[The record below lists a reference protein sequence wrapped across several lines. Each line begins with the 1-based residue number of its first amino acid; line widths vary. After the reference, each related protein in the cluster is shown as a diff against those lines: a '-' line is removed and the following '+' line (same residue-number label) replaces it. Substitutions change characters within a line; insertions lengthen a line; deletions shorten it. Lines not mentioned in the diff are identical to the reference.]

1 MALQPKIAGS
11 GPGPSGHTVPA
22 VAPGQRQR
30 VCTAP
35 NLRDRSEES
44 VELASPHYSEK
55 LRFLRCFGAEVPV
68 PVVRILQY
76 PRSTVEYRPIA
87 LQRSGVGTVAAF
99 AATLFSPTINFHI
112 LL

>member
-11 GPGPSGHTVPA
+11 DPGPSGHTAPA

-44 VELASPHYSEK
+44 VDLASPNDCITVKIAVFAVFWSGSALSLLCVSCNNPH
-55 LRFLRCFGAEVPV
+55 
-68 PVVRILQY
+68 
-76 PRSTVEYRPIA
+76 PRSNIG
-87 LQRSGVGTVAAF
+87 Q
-99 AATLFSPTINFHI
+99 
-112 LL
+112 